1 MGGLLSAVT
10 FVSFMWAV
18 GAWITAAD
26 PEWIVTS
33 IFTTGYFSGM
43 WTLYGIWNSHGR
55 GQGEIT
61 VTVTR

>member
-1 MGGLLSAVT
+1 MGGLLSALT
-10 FVSFMWAV
+10 FLSFMWAA

-43 WTLYGIWNSHGR
+43 WTVYSIWNSRGR
-55 GQGEIT
+55 GEIT
-61 VTVTR
+61 VTVKR